1 MRAGPNCT
9 FCLDHSNVYRPVG
22 SSWGFPS
29 GSMTENPSANSGDI
43 RDVGLI
49 LGLGRSPGGGHGN
62 PLQYSCLEKPMD
74 RAACRLQSMGLQESG
89 MTGSN
94 LAITHAKEVLG
105 QGDEIEKEKGIIFLP
120 SSSFYL

>member
-1 MRAGPNCT
+1 M
-9 FCLDHSNVYRPVG
+9 
-22 SSWGFPS
+22 
-29 GSMTENPSANSGDI
+29 
-43 RDVGLI
+43 GLI

-89 MTGSN
+89 MTGSD